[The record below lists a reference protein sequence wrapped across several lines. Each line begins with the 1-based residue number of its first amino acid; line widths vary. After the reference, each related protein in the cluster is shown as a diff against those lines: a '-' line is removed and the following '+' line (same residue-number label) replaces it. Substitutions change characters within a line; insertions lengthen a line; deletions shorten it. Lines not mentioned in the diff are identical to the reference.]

1 MKTYIFLTV
10 FLLNASLVQAQNK
23 AWQNV
28 FGAIDRIDLEYLK
41 KLDAARTFKSD
52 ENKIIV
58 SVDDG
63 KYFTSHR
70 SGKKHDKVIFSI
82 NGQRLY
88 AAAKINYEKNKIIG
102 YGRGNKISNIEVV
115 PHSDV
120 RYLENNQLYCSLAD
134 MDGNEPY
141 KVKFDATIYHK
152 DGSIMYG
159 RKQENHSNYTIVEGY
174 EGKEKPIFRRFLY
187 HANSRFSKNEI
198 AKVLS
203 PWIFDAT
210 ASSKAHGE
218 IINRTT
224 KGLYKGTPHLGIFTS
239 QNQEQY
245 SGFFGPVASMP
256 QGSVL
261 FRQSGNNY
269 EWVLV
274 VGGNV
279 EKTLVAKASDMPNLS
294 LLQQQLSVGAH
305 MGDLIYK
312 IGSQSA
318 NFPFPE
324 LLGKYTTRPVNGYGI
339 RYETTASP
347 TPAKELLFE
356 VGLFKNGKLE
366 GLGYRLTGMTNFWG
380 SSPTSALVF
389 NLYAQ
394 AGVFVNGKLVDGR
407 EFSPGMFY
415 GKKDVDPYR
424 NIWAKSPIDGFN
436 YLQIDNSP
444 IDTLQFYEKIPQ
456 SEVRHNQN
464 AKVFIEKLN
473 RWVSVLGVDNEQ
485 QLIVKGDERNMV
497 LNNAMGNVYY
507 QSEFSRP
514 VKIGCPKTKIVKKYK
529 TVKEDVNL
537 KDSQGRTLITN
548 IDRSGYLKPI
558 KIYTSTREVF
568 EGYET
573 VTCNICNG
581 QGYYNSSTKEKVM
594 YRLDLASANLY
605 DKVSS
610 ALKRA
615 SVTENTNTEISLF
628 GTMEH
633 LKFEAENYLNLFNND
648 ATRTYDHLNAYN
660 KRLQYEWIQSAKN
673 AGEIYTAFADLCYLI
688 YQKNPNASYYFLTS
702 IHKNSFNESLK
713 IITKK
718 YPEAMGYLR
727 KMAKDVM
734 AKSRTN

>member
-1 MKTYIFLTV
+1 MKAYIFLIV
-10 FLLNASLVQAQNK
+10 FLLGASLVQAQNK

-28 FGAIDRIDLEYLK
+28 FGDLDYIDPEYLK
-41 KLDAARTFKSD
+41 TLDAARTFKSN
-52 ENKIIV
+52 ESKIIV
-58 SVDDG
+58 SVDGG
-63 KYFTSHR
+63 KYFTSYR
-70 SGKKHDKVIFSI
+70 SGKKHDKVVFII
-82 NGQRLY
+82 NGEKLY
-88 AAAKINYEKNKIIG
+88 AAAKINYEKNKVVG
-102 YGRGNKISNIEVV
+102 YGSGYKVSNIEVM
-115 PHSDV
+115 PQSDV
-120 RYLENNQLYCSLAD
+120 RYLENNQLFCNLTD

-152 DGSIMYG
+152 DGSIMYA
-159 RKQENHSNYTIVEGY
+159 RKQENHGNYAIVDGY
-174 EGKEKPIFRRFLY
+174 EGKEKPIFHGFLGKT
-187 HANSRFSKNEI
+187 NSGFRKNEI
-198 AKVLS
+198 TKVLS
-203 PWIFDAT
+203 PWVFDAT
-210 ASSKAHGE
+210 VSSRANGE

-224 KGLYKGTPHLGIFTS
+224 KGLYKGTPHLGIFTT

-245 SGFFGPVASMP
+245 IGFFGPVVSMP

-261 FRQSGNNY
+261 FRSLSGKY

-274 VGGNV
+274 IGGNI
-279 EKTLVAKASDMPNLS
+279 EKIIPAKAAEMPNLS
-294 LLQQQLSVGAH
+294 WLQQQLAVAAYT
-305 MGDLIYK
+305 GDLMFK
-312 IGSQSA
+312 NGTQSA
-318 NFPFPE
+318 NFPYPE
-324 LLGKYTTRPVNGYGI
+324 LLGNYSTNPVNGYGVK
-339 RYETTASP
+339 YTTSASP

-356 VGLFKNGKLE
+356 VGLFKNGQLE
-366 GLGYRLTGMTNFWG
+366 GLGYRLKGNTNFWG

-394 AGVFVNGKLVDGR
+394 AGLFANGKLVDGR

-473 RWVSVLGVDNEQ
+473 RWVSVVGGDKEQ
-485 QLIVKGDERNMV
+485 RLIVKGDERNML

-514 VKIGCPKTKIVKKYK
+514 VKIGCPKTKTVKKYK

-537 KDSQGRTLITN
+537 KDSRGRTLITD

-558 KIYTSTREVF
+558 KIYTSTSKVF

-573 VTCNICNG
+573 VTCTICNG

-594 YRLDLASANLY
+594 YRLDLAANNTFT
-605 DKVSS
+605 KVSN
-610 ALKRA
+610 ALKK
-615 SVTENTNTEISLF
+615 SFGDTDDNQETLF
-628 GTMEH
+628 GSIDH
-633 LKFEAENYLNLFNND
+633 LMFEAENYLNLFSNQE
-648 ATRTYDHLNAYN
+648 TRTYNHLQEYN

-673 AGEIYTAFADLCYLI
+673 AREIYTAFADLFYLI
-688 YQKNPNASYYFLTS
+688 YQKNPNASYYFLTT
-702 IHKNSFNESLK
+702 IHRNSYNESLK
-713 IITKK
+713 IVISK
-718 YPEAMGYLR
+718 YPETKGYLN
-727 KMAKDVM
+727 KKAKEVI
-734 AKSRTN
+734 AKSKTN